1 MLQRIIQKN
10 NKQIFVISQFIL
22 VAFLALAIYTFFT
35 KEASAAKILAV
46 LSFAGS
52 GVLLIISL
60 IGSYRMRRDKA

>member
-1 MLQRIIQKN
+1 M
-10 NKQIFVISQFIL
+10 ISQFIL